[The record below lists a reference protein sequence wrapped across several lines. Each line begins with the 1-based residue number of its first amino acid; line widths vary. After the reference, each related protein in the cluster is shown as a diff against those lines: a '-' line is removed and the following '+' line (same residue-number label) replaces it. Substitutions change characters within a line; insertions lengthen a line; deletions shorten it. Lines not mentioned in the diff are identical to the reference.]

1 MVSVFNSNVVVL
13 AMGDVLTGLVK
24 GVVVILLVVSVSL
37 SNVVVLA
44 L

>member
-24 GVVVILLVVSVSL
+24 GVVVILLVVSVSC